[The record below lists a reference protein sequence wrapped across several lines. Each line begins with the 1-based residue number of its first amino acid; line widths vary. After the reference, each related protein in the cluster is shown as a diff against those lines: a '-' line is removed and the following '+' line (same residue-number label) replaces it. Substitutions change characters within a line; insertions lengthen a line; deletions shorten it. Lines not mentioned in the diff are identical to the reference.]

1 MLFHSEGATEQ
12 RACRVAECF
21 SGTEGEDADPP
32 TSDEIG
38 RTRKRPGFGLNE
50 NALVLLQAV
59 THSITE
65 KLSVDF
71 IYFFYLFPNTTK
83 KPYR

>member
-1 MLFHSEGATEQ
+1 M
-12 RACRVAECF
+12 AERF
-21 SGTEGEDADPP
+21 SGTEGEDADLP

-38 RTRKRPGFGLNE
+38 RIWKRPGFGLNE
-50 NALVLLQAV
+50 DTLRLLQAV

-71 IYFFYLFPNTTK
+71 ICFFDLFPNTLK